1 MEVEALADSFEFP
14 QIFIRGRAMR
24 APTGL
29 YVLFDALVW
38 NFAESLNPLSVL
50 YRASLLEGGGIF
62 VRK

>member
-29 YVLFDALVW
+29 YGIPKFCKKSD
-38 NFAESLNPLSVL
+38 SVVGT
-50 YRASLLEGGGIF
+50 S
-62 VRK
+62 

>member
-29 YVLFDALVW
+29 YVLFDALVQ
-38 NFAESLNPLSVL
+38 NFAESLYLFAAFP
-50 YRASLLEGGGIF
+50 
-62 VRK
+62 

>member
-29 YVLFDALVW
+29 YGIPKFCKKSDSVVGTK
-38 NFAESLNPLSVL
+38 ESLPLEWEKAEV
-50 YRASLLEGGGIF
+50 
-62 VRK
+62 